1 MASLLLSKFVSRYRF
16 LPDESAAIAF
26 RVPLFSRLFA
36 VCLACTLSAKQELQ
50 GAGSGV
56 AFTPVAGITT
66 SGIYAY
72 TRNPIY
78 VAMVMGVLPGLA
90 LLFDSAW
97 PLISAAPMFVYLS
110 KVVIPVEEA
119 FLVQH
124 YGSVYEAYLAAVP
137 RWIA

>member
-1 MASLLLSKFVSRYRF
+1 MVSLLLSKVVSRYRF
-16 LPDESAAIAF
+16 LPDEIAGITF
-26 RVPLFSRLFA
+26 RVPLFSLLFA
-36 VCLACTLSAKQELQ
+36 VCLGCSLSAKQELH

-66 SGIYAY
+66 SGIYAH

-78 VAMVMGVLPGLA
+78 VGMVMGVLPGLA
-90 LLFDSAW
+90 VLFDSAW

-110 KVVIPVEEA
+110 KVVIPTEEA
-119 FLVQH
+119 FLAQH
-124 YGSVYEAYLAAVP
+124 YGPAYEDYLEAVP